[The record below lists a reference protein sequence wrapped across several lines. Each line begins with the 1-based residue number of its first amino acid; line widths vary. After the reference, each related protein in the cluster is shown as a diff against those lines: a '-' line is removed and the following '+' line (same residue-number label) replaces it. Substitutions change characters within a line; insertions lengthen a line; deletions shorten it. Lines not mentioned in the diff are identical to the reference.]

1 MISINTYI
9 IEKLRIDKDVNL
21 DKDTLLIKVLKDF
34 TKSDLTPEFI
44 DYVNNWKKKNNIAR
58 YYFVTFK
65 GKRAYNKLSPE
76 IIKKIDVTSC
86 TKDNEWTAVLPEAWN
101 GGHDP
106 DYWLYEDLPGFIVC
120 GNKECM
126 MIDYDN
132 ANEQDIKLIIKKK
145 EDWMK

>member
-44 DYVNNWKKKNNIAR
+44 DYVNNWKKKNNVNR

>member
-1 MISINTYI
+1 MKKLNTYI
-9 IEKLRIDKDVNL
+9 LEKLVIDKDVNL
-21 DKDTLLIKVLKDF
+21 DNNHLLIKVLKDF

-44 DYVNNWKKKNNIAR
+44 KFVNDWVKKNNINR

-76 IIKKIDVTSC
+76 IIEKIDVTAC
-86 TKDNEWTAVLPEAWN
+86 TKDDEWNECLPEAWN

-106 DYWLYEDLPGFIVC
+106 DYWVYEDLPDFIVC

-126 MIDYDN
+126 MIVYDN
-132 ANEQDIKLIIKKK
+132 GNGADIKLIVKKK

>member
-1 MISINTYI
+1 MKKLNTYI
-9 IEKLRIDKDVNL
+9 LEKLVIDKDVNL
-21 DKDTLLIKVLKDF
+21 DNNHLLIKVLKDF

-44 DYVNNWKKKNNIAR
+44 KFVNDWVKKNNINR
-58 YYFVTFK
+58 YYFVIFK

-76 IIKKIDVTSC
+76 IIEKIDVTAC
-86 TKDNEWTAVLPEAWN
+86 TKDDEWNECLPEAWN

-106 DYWLYEDLPGFIVC
+106 DYWVYEDLPDFIVC

-126 MIDYDN
+126 MIVYDN
-132 ANEQDIKLIIKKK
+132 GNGADIKLIVKKK